1 MTVAA
6 STSARIVAPLLPIV
20 VAQAR
25 SEFLRLIRVPA
36 FSLPSILFPVMFYG
50 LFGVPFAHESVHGVS
65 IARYAL
71 AGFGA
76 YAVINVSMFSFGI
89 TVANDRAEKTTVL
102 MRATP
107 LPPIA
112 YLAGKTIAT
121 LAFAALALAV
131 LLAFGAVAGGVRLAP
146 IAWFALGGR
155 LLLGVFPFIAIG
167 FGVGYLAGPQ
177 SAIAILQLI
186 SLPMSF
192 ASGLF
197 IPLQVLPGW
206 IGKLAFYLPA
216 YHFAQLA
223 WSTLGPP
230 TESIA
235 VSTLWLAAFTI
246 VFILIAIRAYFREE
260 TKTFG

>member
-1 MTVAA
+1 MATAGP
-6 STSARIVAPLLPIV
+6 SRTVAPLLPIV

-36 FSLPSILFPVMFYG
+36 FSLPSILFPVMFYA
-50 LFGVPFAHESVHGVS
+50 LFGVPFAHESVHGIS
-65 IARYAL
+65 IARSAL
-71 AGFGA
+71 ASFGA

-107 LPPIA
+107 LPPVA

-121 LAFAALALAV
+121 LGFAALALAV
-131 LLAFGAVAGGVRLAP
+131 LLAFGAIAGGVRLAP
-146 IAWFALGGR
+146 LAWLALDGR

-197 IPLQVLPGW
+197 IPLQFLPAW
-206 IGKLAFYLPA
+206 IGALAFYLPA

-223 WSTLGPP
+223 WSTLGTP
-230 TESIA
+230 TESIGI
-235 VSTLWLAAFTI
+235 SSLWLAGFTT
-246 VFILIAIRAYFREE
+246 VFVLVAIRAYYREE

>member
-1 MTVAA
+1 MA
-6 STSARIVAPLLPIV
+6 STSTAVAPLGPIIA
-20 VAQAR
+20 AQAR

-36 FSLPSILFPVMFYG
+36 FSLPSILFPVMFYA
-50 LFGVPFAHESVHGVS
+50 LFGVPFAHETVRGIS

-76 YAVINVSMFSFGI
+76 YAVINVAMFSFGI

-112 YLAGKTIAT
+112 YLAGKIIAT
-121 LAFAALALAV
+121 LAFAAIALGV
-131 LLAFGAVAGGVRLAP
+131 LLAFGAIAGGVRLAP
-146 IAWFALGGR
+146 LAWAALGGR
-155 LLLGVFPFIAIG
+155 LLLGVFPFIALG
-167 FGVGYLAGPQ
+167 FAVGYLAGPQ

-197 IPLQVLPGW
+197 IPIQVLPSW
-206 IGKLAFYLPA
+206 LAAIAFYLPA

-223 WSTLGPP
+223 WSTLGAP
-230 TESIA
+230 TESIGA
-235 VSTLWLAAFTI
+235 STLWLAGFTI
-246 VFILIAIRAYFREE
+246 VFLIVAIRAYYREE